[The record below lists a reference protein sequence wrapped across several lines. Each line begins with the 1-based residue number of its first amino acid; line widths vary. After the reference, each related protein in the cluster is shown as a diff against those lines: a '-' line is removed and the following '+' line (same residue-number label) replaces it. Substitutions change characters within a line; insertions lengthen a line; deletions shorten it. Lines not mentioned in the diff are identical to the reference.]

1 MQSLFSALN
10 NMPVAS
16 TPFVNQPKM
25 MQQRTMSKTMRFAAP
40 ATYRQ
45 HPLCPPP
52 TFSSV
57 AHPVHCARRPSTHTT
72 PSAMS
77 VAPPSSRSISAH
89 SLSISD
95 YFANDQRPII
105 LFDGVCNL
113 CNGAVN
119 FMLDIDAKG
128 AFRLA
133 ALQSQAGR
141 ALLQRC
147 GRDPDDIS
155 SIVLVQAN
163 GQHHI
168 RSEAVLRI
176 AEGLQVPFPIVA
188 AALLPIPRLIRDP
201 LYDLVADNR
210 YLVFGR
216 TPACRMSDPRSADR
230 FVVD

>member
-1 MQSLFSALN
+1 M
-10 NMPVAS
+10 
-16 TPFVNQPKM
+16 
-25 MQQRTMSKTMRFAAP
+25 
-40 ATYRQ
+40 
-45 HPLCPPP
+45 
-52 TFSSV
+52 
-57 AHPVHCARRPSTHTT
+57 
-72 PSAMS
+72 
-77 VAPPSSRSISAH
+77 
-89 SLSISD
+89 
-95 YFANDQRPII
+95 
-105 LFDGVCNL
+105 CNL

-119 FMLDIDAKG
+119 FMLDIDTKG

-133 ALQSQAGR
+133 ALQSPAGR
-141 ALLQRC
+141 ALLECC
-147 GRDPDDIS
+147 GRHPDDIS

-163 GQHHI
+163 GKHHI

-188 AALLPIPRLIRDP
+188 AALLPVPRLIRDP